1 MRKYVKN
8 YSNYVIKKKHQ
19 DTNIGTIY
27 ERDWVTIGSKE
38 RYGTWDKRMSYHGDS
53 NFVFTT
59 TNFPSFYRRQKKS
72 PWLSKYFY
80 ESVKDASDVNN
91 VVKVNYK
98 SNDIRDFAYYG
109 SSEELVR
116 ASIENIIRTFPGYMR
131 VKEVVT
137 TAIDDSGKSFA
148 IPSLNKLS
156 NENFIP
162 KYTDT
167 SIHKD
172 RFPYNG
178 GERDFKKN
186 DPADERENISSPNIG
201 DLYVLDNPLGLNI
214 TSAQNN
220 TLDLNDNKFLSLS
233 YEDYLYT
240 TDGLTFNK
248 FENKPKV
255 TYVGYNNLCTRIEW
269 LWIIEIADVK
279 IYGIDYFDKLIYLTD
294 TPGFMIVP
302 KEETMNLYFNS
313 LDNFEQVLLNRESKP
328 KYSNRF
334 VTPKRNQYGTFEVI
348 RNYTWPSNKIKIN
361 NDYTYYPVDVSSASY
376 STFLTELIEL
386 AALLDEIY
394 TDNIWGKMVHEAI
407 KNYDW
412 SYKRTLND
420 DTVEDN
426 IEGGMLV
433 ENLLRLYGRAFD
445 NIKRSIE
452 GIGFSTNVTY
462 NGFNNVTEAELTD
475 KLNYM
480 GWEIFS
486 IIPNFANEN
495 GIIDKSLTPE
505 PLSDVKLGTYFSDRK
520 INEYGGYSNE
530 QLTPA
535 LMENEFMRRLI
546 INSNRIL
553 KSKGTIESIDMIMG
567 LFGFSRAR
575 GDFEITEE
583 FRKTFLKPINYTAL
597 VIDEHGNYVNST
609 KTLEFGE
616 AMFDKYGN
624 NHIVK
629 TNEAKRDIRRLYSD
643 DKYSGIPLNEIYM
656 KEKVVIGRDKNK
668 NELVE
673 WRNYKLLAPY
683 YKHDQR
689 YDSGIKKFSELYFQ
703 ADGGWAKFD
712 DGDDYDN
719 VDFMETINYLKVLPS
734 VSDLFDQPYRNTEQT
749 REVKNEDG
757 SITKVVGDIFY
768 VISVADYCDYYKD
781 EKCPPESH
789 FFVCVDR
796 TSIGSING
804 WKNIDL
810 TVDTLESRTALYLD
824 SLTNN
829 SSGNNPHV
837 GYGRYDMGERYWSY
851 IENPFAFALSDGR
864 LNKYL
869 PDGTPIKHINEG
881 IALSEFEVSEPYGV
895 IHGADSVISYVGGK
909 SKDGKKLYKGNT
921 KSRMLNS
928 YFKDY
933 TRKELNEFIEIDNEE
948 KHGGYILYDEKN
960 TDKVIFSD
968 KEFDSSYTDN
978 VIKDSK
984 SDRYIIDYKNGEANK
999 KHRKEA
1005 EKDYVLNS
1013 KILVFKNNLDNKF
1026 FKMYFRDVILPYLIQ
1041 VIPSTT
1047 IIRFVG
1053 LDLEFPYDLE
1063 EPVNKP
1069 KTIVDYKFIADP
1081 DKLTFNKD
1089 GELTN

>member
-1 MRKYVKN
+1 MRKYVKS

-91 VVKVNYK
+91 VVRVNYK

-116 ASIENIIRTFPGYMR
+116 SSIENIIRTFPGYMM
-131 VKEVVT
+131 VKEVIT
-137 TAIDDSGKSFA
+137 TAIDDNGKSFA

-167 SIHKD
+167 STHND

-201 DLYVLDNPLGLNI
+201 NLYVLDNPLGLNI

-240 TDGLTFNK
+240 TDGLTFNEFK
-248 FENKPKV
+248 NKPKV

-269 LWIIEIADVK
+269 LWIIEIANVK

-328 KYSNRF
+328 RYSNRF

-348 RNYTWPSNKIKIN
+348 RNYTWPSHKIKVSD
-361 NDYTYYPVDVSSASY
+361 DYTYCPVDVSSTGY

-386 AALLDEIY
+386 ATLLDEIY
-394 TDNIWGKMVHEAI
+394 TDNIWGRMVHEAI

-433 ENLLRLYGRAFD
+433 ENLLRLYGRVFD

-452 GIGFSTNVTY
+452 GIGFTTNVTY

-486 IIPNFANEN
+486 TIPNFAKEKDV
-495 GIIDKSLTPE
+495 IDKSLTSE
-505 PLSDVKLGTYFSDRK
+505 PLSDVKLGTYFSDRSM
-520 INEYGGYSNE
+520 NEYGGYNNE

-546 INSNRIL
+546 LNSNRIL

-567 LFGFSRAR
+567 LFGFSRAN
-575 GDFEITEE
+575 GDFEIIEE
-583 FRKTFLKPINYTAL
+583 FRKTFLKPIDYTTL
-597 VIDEHGNYVNST
+597 VIDKHGNYVNST
-609 KTLEFGE
+609 TTLPFGE

-629 TNEAKRDIRRLYSD
+629 TNEAKRDVRRLYSD

-656 KEKVVIGRDKNK
+656 KEKHVGSDGT
-668 NELVE
+668 VE

-683 YKHDQR
+683 YKHNQR
-689 YDSGIKKFSELYFQ
+689 YDGGIKKFGELYFQ

-719 VDFMETINYLKVLPS
+719 VDFIETINYLKVLPS
-734 VSDLFDQPYRNTEQT
+734 VSDLFNQPYRNTEQT
-749 REVKNEDG
+749 REVENEDG
-757 SITKVVGDIFY
+757 SVTKVVGDIFY

-804 WKNIDL
+804 WKNINL

-829 SSGNNPHV
+829 SLGNNPHV
-837 GYGRYDMGERYWSY
+837 GYGRYDMGDRYWHY
-851 IENPFAFALSDGR
+851 MENPFAFALSDGR
-864 LNKYL
+864 LNRYL

-881 IALSEFEVSEPYGV
+881 IALSEFEVSEPYEV
-895 IHGADSVISYVGGK
+895 IHGKDNFISYVDRK
-909 SKDGKKLYKGNT
+909 DEDGKRFKGNT

-933 TRKELNEFIEIDNEE
+933 TREKLNDKSIKIDNEE
-948 KHGGYILYDEKN
+948 KQGGYILYDKKN
-960 TDKVIFSD
+960 KVIFSD
-968 KEFDSSYTDN
+968 KEFDSKY
-978 VIKDSK
+978 KDS
-984 SDRYIIDYKNGEANK
+984 NEAK
-999 KHRKEA
+999 
-1005 EKDYVLNS
+1005 KDYVLNS
-1013 KILVFKNNLDNKF
+1013 KVLVFKNNLDNKF
-1026 FKMYFRDVILPYLIQ
+1026 FKMYFRDAILPYLIQ

-1053 LDLEFPYDLE
+1053 LDLESPYDFK
-1063 EPVNKP
+1063 KP
-1069 KTIVDYKFIADP
+1069 AI
-1081 DKLTFNKD
+1081 D
-1089 GELTN
+1089 G